1 MMSATTPILVQV
13 NAINHQFRNNDGQIL
28 PVVDNVS
35 LALSKGTFTCLVGP
49 SGCGK
54 STLLRILGGL
64 IQPSAGEIIFGGKKL
79 RNPQRN
85 ISLVFQQDNL
95 MPWRNVY
102 WNLIL
107 PLQLAGYDKVERLE
121 RAQYWLETTGLQG
134 FENSYPAQ
142 LSGGMAQRVAIARGL
157 ISQPDLLLLDEPFG
171 ALDALTR
178 EHMWQELLQMWQATQ
193 ATVLMVTHSIREA
206 LLLADHV
213 LVMSP
218 RPGRII
224 HRVAVPF
231 ARPRDL
237 GLLTTPE
244 FVALEAEVR
253 KHLGS

>member
-1 MMSATTPILVQV
+1 MVATTTSLVQV
-13 NAINHQFRNNDGQIL
+13 QAIAHQFRNNDGQAMQVL
-28 PVVDNVS
+28 ENVS
-35 LALSKGTFTCLVGP
+35 FELPKGTFTCLIGP

-64 IQPSAGEIIFGGKKL
+64 IQPQVGDIIFADKNL
-79 RNPQRN
+79 RTPQRN
-85 ISLVFQQDNL
+85 ISMVFQKDNL

-107 PLQLAGYDKVERLE
+107 PLQLAGYRKAERLQ
-121 RAQYWLETTGLQG
+121 RAQYWLETTALEDFAQ
-134 FENSYPAQ
+134 SYPSQ

-157 ISQPDLLLLDEPFG
+157 ITEPDLLLLDEPFG

-178 EHMWQELLQMWQATQ
+178 EHMWQELLRLWTATH

-206 LLLADHV
+206 LLLADNL

-224 HRVAVPF
+224 QQVEIRF
-231 ARPRDL
+231 ARPRRL
-237 GLLTTPE
+237 ELLTTPE
-244 FVALEAEVR
+244 FVTLEAEVR
-253 KHLGS
+253 AMLGR